1 MELNSLLL
9 SKDINPEQVIVF
21 RHRPAEPTL
30 RKVLPWLALERPEI
44 FNSYQQSHG
53 EKVEKAMQKAEYV
66 ASFTAHGAGK
76 ALFAGLFRRC
86 KWSSL
91 THERFWSVP
100 ENKELR
106 MLGMI
111 GPSKDRKYVLRF
123 ELEPVDFYHDW
134 IGRLI
139 VDWPGLERSWWRW
152 ANRNT
157 INVEAILEQKGVDRE
172 MPSWERLVLTW
183 HELNVL
189 PKAWKIALSQ
199 WRGVY
204 FICDKVDGKGYVGSA
219 YGSENILGRWLNYA
233 ASGHGGNKLLKNRDP
248 STFVFSI
255 LELTKPSATSEEVI
269 DLEGNWK
276 KRLHTRDVGMNEN

>member
-1 MELNSLLL
+1 MNLNDLLVL
-9 SKDINPEQVIVF
+9 NGINPEKVMVF
-21 RHRPAEPTL
+21 RHRPVEPVL

-44 FNSYQQSHG
+44 FNAYQQCHG
-53 EKVEKAMQKAEYV
+53 EKVEKALQKADYI

-76 ALFAGLFRRC
+76 ALFAGLFRRG
-86 KWSSL
+86 KWSAL
-91 THERFWSVP
+91 TYAQFWSVA
-100 ENKELR
+100 ENKDLGV
-106 MLGMI
+106 LGMI
-111 GPSKDRKYVLRF
+111 GPSQERKSILRF
-123 ELEPVDFYHDW
+123 ELDPVDFYSDW
-134 IGRLI
+134 VGRLI

-152 ANRNT
+152 ANRNK
-157 INVEAILEQKGVDRE
+157 INVEAILEHKGVDRE
-172 MPSWERLVLTW
+172 MPSWENLVLTW

-189 PKAWKIALSQ
+189 PNAWKIALSQ

-219 YGSENILGRWLNYA
+219 YGAENILGRWLNYA

-255 LELTKPSATSEEVI
+255 LELAKPSATSEEVI
-269 DLEGNWK
+269 YLEENWK